1 MIEVRLFG
9 ELRRYAI
16 DRDAPSGVSVQLP
29 VEGIETVCGV
39 LARLGVDPS
48 EVGHIFLNG
57 RLLPR
62 SHQPV
67 WWGYQLAAPAPLSR
81 EDSLC
86 APVAAGDRLGV
97 FERKMGLVVV

>member
-9 ELRRYAI
+9 ELRRYAA
-16 DRDAPSGVSVQLP
+16 DRDASSGVSVQLP
-29 VEGIETVCGV
+29 IESGETVCGV
-39 LARLGVDPS
+39 LARLGVDPA

-62 SHQPV
+62 SQQPV
-67 WWGYQLAAPAPLSR
+67 WWGYQLAAPVPLSM

-86 APVAAGDRLGV
+86 TPVSAGDRLGV
-97 FERKMGLVVV
+97 FERKMALVVV